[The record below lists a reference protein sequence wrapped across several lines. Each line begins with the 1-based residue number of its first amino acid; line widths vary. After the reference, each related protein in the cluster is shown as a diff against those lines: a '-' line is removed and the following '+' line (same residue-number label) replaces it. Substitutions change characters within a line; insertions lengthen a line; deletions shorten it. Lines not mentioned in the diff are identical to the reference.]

1 MSNLAGAV
9 SRSIHAPIL
18 QPPRAIFIG
27 GLIPSVYAVALLVT
41 TINHPGT
48 IGLNHNALGTDW
60 MVFYGAIRAVLDG
73 HEALLFD
80 GDRFT
85 AFLNGSFADWLS
97 QPLAFRPWAY
107 PPSFLVLLLPFAPLG
122 FFGSYV
128 AFQLVSAGLL
138 ALALRSRNDGWAAY
152 GVFLA
157 LVLLCPGSVINVIDG
172 QLVFLVAALI
182 VGGLRLL
189 DSRPVLAGLVLGLL
203 TFKPQFCI
211 LVPLALVAA
220 GQWRALWASGL
231 SALAMAAASAMIF
244 GWDLWLRWFPVIVQN
259 LISPDAKW
267 IEYGRMWGNS
277 VYTCTVSLG
286 VPERLASALQ
296 LAAILFAAATVV
308 LAFRSRLGTREKM
321 VVFLA
326 ATVLAAP
333 HSGPYDQALLVVAAA
348 YWLSG
353 MGPLQPSWCWTFA
366 LMIWVVPTISP
377 PVLFA
382 ASRFAPLLTIALI
395 VLVLRRQGAT
405 AEPPLRPSPATAER

>member
-1 MSNLAGAV
+1 MVVFIAGV
-9 SRSIHAPIL
+9 VTS
-18 QPPRAIFIG
+18 F
-27 GLIPSVYAVALLVT
+27 YAVALLVT
-41 TINHPGT
+41 TIHHPGT
-48 IGLNHNALGTDW
+48 IGFDHNTLGTDW

-122 FFGSYV
+122 FFGAYV

-138 ALALRSRNDGWAAY
+138 ALALRSRGDGWAAY
-152 GVFLA
+152 GVVLA
-157 LVLLCPGSVINVIDG
+157 IVLLCPGSVINVIDG

-189 DSRPVLAGLVLGLL
+189 DSRPTLGGLVLGLL

-220 GQWRALWASGL
+220 GQWRTLWASGL
-231 SALAMAAASAMIF
+231 SALALAAASGLIF
-244 GWDLWLRWFPVIVQN
+244 GWDLWLRWLPVIVQN

-277 VYTCTVSLG
+277 VYTCTVLLG
-286 VPERLASALQ
+286 APQRLASALQ
-296 LAAILFAAATVV
+296 LAAILFAAGSVIV
-308 LAFRSRLGTREKM
+308 AFRSRLGTREKL

-348 YWLSG
+348 YWLTAAQS
-353 MGPLQPSWCWTFA
+353 PPSWRWTFA
-366 LMIWVVPTISP
+366 LMLWLVPTISP
-377 PVLFA
+377 PALIA
-382 ASRFAPLLTIALI
+382 ASRFAPLLTMALI
-395 VLVLRRQGAT
+395 VVVLRRQHAT
-405 AEPPLRPSPATAER
+405 AEPPLRLSPAIAER

>member
-1 MSNLAGAV
+1 MVVFIAGV
-9 SRSIHAPIL
+9 VTS
-18 QPPRAIFIG
+18 F
-27 GLIPSVYAVALLVT
+27 YAVALLVT
-41 TINHPGT
+41 TIHHPGK
-48 IGLNHNALGTDW
+48 IGFDHNTLGTDW

-73 HEALLFD
+73 HAELLFD

-85 AFLNGSFADWLS
+85 AFLNSSFADWLS

-107 PPSFLVLLLPFAPLG
+107 PPSFLVMLLPFAPLG

-138 ALALRSRNDGWAAY
+138 ALALRSRSDGWAAY
-152 GVFLA
+152 GVLLA
-157 LVLLCPGSVINVIDG
+157 IALLCPGAVINVIDG

-189 DSRPVLAGLVLGLL
+189 DSRPVLGGLVLGLL

-211 LVPLALVAA
+211 LVPLALIAA

-231 SALAMAAASAMIF
+231 SALALAAASGLIF
-244 GWDLWLRWFPVIVQN
+244 GWDLWLRWFPVIIQN

-277 VYTCTVSLG
+277 VYTCTVLLG
-286 VPERLASALQ
+286 APQRLASALQ
-296 LAAILFAAATVV
+296 LAAILFAAASVV
-308 LAFRSRLGTREKM
+308 VAFRSRLGIKEKM

-348 YWLSG
+348 YWLTVAGSAV
-353 MGPLQPSWCWTFA
+353 QPSWCWTFA
-366 LMIWVVPTISP
+366 LMLWLVPTISP
-377 PVLFA
+377 PALIA

-395 VLVLRRQGAT
+395 VLVLRRQRAT
-405 AEPPLRPSPATAER
+405 EGSPLRLSPVVAER

>member
-1 MSNLAGAV
+1 MNNLPDGV
-9 SRSIHAPIL
+9 SPPVSGPIL
-18 QPPRAIFIG
+18 RPPMVVFMVGLVNSFYAI
-27 GLIPSVYAVALLVT
+27 ALLVT
-41 TINHPGT
+41 TINHPGA
-48 IGLNHNALGTDW
+48 IGLNHNTLGTDW
-60 MVFYGAIRAVLDG
+60 MVFYGAIRAMLDG
-73 HEALLFD
+73 HAALLFD

-85 AFLNGSFADWLS
+85 DFINGAFASWLS

-138 ALALRSRNDGWAAY
+138 ALALRSKTDGWATY
-152 GVFLA
+152 GVLLA
-157 LVLLCPGSVINVIDG
+157 MVLLCPGAVINVIDG

-189 DSRPVLAGLVLGLL
+189 DTRPVLGGLVLGLL

-220 GQWRALWASGL
+220 GQWRALWASAL
-231 SALAMAAASAMIF
+231 SALAIAAVSGLIF
-244 GWDLWLRWFPVIVQN
+244 GWDLWLRWIPVIIQN
-259 LISPDAKW
+259 MISPDAKW

-277 VYTCTVSLG
+277 VYTCAVSLG
-286 VPERLASALQ
+286 APERLASALQ
-296 LAAILFAAATVV
+296 LAAILFAAASVI
-308 LAFRSRLGTREKM
+308 LAFRSRLGTRERL

-348 YWLSG
+348 YWLIG
-353 MGPLQPSWCWTFA
+353 MSPPQPSWCWTFA

-395 VLVLRRQGAT
+395 VLVLRRQGVT
-405 AEPPLRPSPATAER
+405 AEPPLRSSPATAER